1 MSHVLAAAPGI
12 DRFQLVD
19 RCIRALLGRGHR
31 TAVLSVDAADHAFWR
46 AQGLAA
52 TFAQPQQD
60 AVNEPRMARI
70 PFAEFADIDR
80 RLAGKDVDSG
90 FAQKAEARLR
100 RLAPSIV
107 DLFERDRPD
116 LLWLHQRRTGAHA
129 LLQFVARE
137 AGVPVLWTGDGILP
151 GTMQTD
157 PGGIDGDA
165 TAARRAAWDYR
176 SSPVDAELLRA
187 SLASIA
193 GSNAPHALPR
203 SEPRIP
209 GPLTRAFAAFRGRG
223 EGTGPTI
230 WRGLGAWRDA
240 IPAPAHPATAIELP
254 RAPFTAVL
262 LQAHDDPRMR
272 LDIDEPPTPAQLV
285 RATQRAAAAIDRNAE
300 VVAVLPREGLGEREL
315 RQLRELDDVRL
326 ELAHATA
333 AACMAAAAVVTVNAP
348 LAGIAL
354 LAGTPTL
361 HLGRAVYGAQGVAFA
376 TPIEELTP
384 TMRLALQHDQPEL
397 RRRFLTTIL
406 RHGHLWCSADAPD
419 HNGIQGLVQRIEDA
433 IARRAPFGADLVYRV
448 GPAWPLAN
456 ENR

>member
-19 RCIRALLGRGHR
+19 RCLRELVGRGHR
-31 TAVLSVDAADHAFWR
+31 AGIVSVDAADHAFWR

-52 TFAQPQQD
+52 SFAEAQRNGAGD
-60 AVNEPRMARI
+60 PRVARI

-80 RLAGKDVDSG
+80 RLAAKDSDSA
-90 FAQKAEARLR
+90 FAKRAEQRLR
-100 RLAPSIV
+100 RLAPSII
-107 DLFERDRPD
+107 DLFECDRPD
-116 LLWLHQRRTGAHA
+116 LLWLHERRTGAHA

-157 PGGIDGDA
+157 PCGIDGDA
-165 TAARRAAWDYR
+165 TAARRSAWDYR

-187 SLASIA
+187 SLASVA
-193 GSNAPHALPR
+193 GNNAPHALPR
-203 SEPRIP
+203 REPHIP
-209 GPLTRAFAAFRGRG
+209 DPVTRVIAALRGRC
-223 EGTGPTI
+223 EGTGPGFL
-230 WRGLGAWRDA
+230 RGLVAWRDA
-240 IPAPAHPATAIELP
+240 LAANTHPATAIELP
-254 RAPFTAVL
+254 KAPFTAVL
-262 LQAHDDPRMR
+262 LQSHDDARMR
-272 LDIDEPPTPAQLV
+272 LDADEPPTPAQLV
-285 RATQRAAAAIDRNAE
+285 RAAQRASVAVDRNAE
-300 VVAVLPREGLGEREL
+300 VVAVLPREGLADREM
-315 RQLRELDDVRL
+315 RQLRELDDVRI
-326 ELAHATA
+326 ELSHATA
-333 AACMAAAAVVTVNAP
+333 AACMTASAVVTVNAR

-361 HLGRAVYGAQGVAFA
+361 HLGRAIYGAPGVSFA

-384 TMRLALQHDQPEL
+384 TMRLALRHDQPEL

-419 HNGIQGLVQRIEDA
+419 HNGIQGLVQRIEDT
-433 IARRAPFGADLVYRV
+433 IARKAPYGADLVYRV

-456 ENR
+456 ETR